1 MKRMMD
7 KLMDREKKES
17 DFCKI
22 KLSEETPLL
31 SLKGEL
37 LVIKRDPS
45 SLRRLRVMSSQIY
58 SYTLRG
64 ILLRI
69 QVLQRLFVKNKTH
82 LSAKFRVLRLT
93 WVSFQCEP

>member
-31 SLKGEL
+31 SLKVDV
-37 LVIKRDPS
+37 LVNKRAPF
-45 SLRRLRVMSSQIY
+45 SLHRLRVMFSKIY
-58 SYTLRG
+58 SYTPRG

-69 QVLQRLFVKNKTH
+69 QVLQRLYVKNKTH